1 MAPITPPEG
10 TVFVPRKKG
19 ANRAAELLEAAK
31 EVGADRFASV
41 RTTTNGY
48 HVFAEVAEQDQ
59 KNHPEHYEVE
69 DADAVDA
76 TEDTEDENTEDENS
90 NDENSNDEN
99 SDEDDKSEELEPLP
113 VTAESSNKEIDAYA
127 AEQDPAVD
135 LSSASNRV
143 EKIAL
148 LEAARAPKND
158 DTAE

>member
-31 EVGADRFASV
+31 QVGADRFASV

-69 DADAVDA
+69 AADA
-76 TEDTEDENTEDENS
+76 TEVTEDAEDENS
-90 NDENSNDEN
+90 NDENSNDESSN
-99 SDEDDKSEELEPLP
+99 DESSNEGDKSEELEPLP
-113 VTAESSNKEIDAYA
+113 VTAGSSNKEIDDYA
-127 AEQDPAVD
+127 ASLEPAVD
-135 LSSASNRV
+135 LSSASNRA

-158 DTAE
+158 SAE